1 MKNII
6 EKLKSAKQKTNQFFF
21 DGASFRLETTH
32 FSYVIKSNVPKIK
45 MGIKTET
52 KFAVSQPW
60 SWKLNIIISGTKIEA
75 RTVIPRTLK
84 IDCLRTFQ
92 SRDTLKHILSIQKT
106 RISHPQQSSI
116 TRRKRNNKFSPVNR
130 EKIPIS
136 RKRIPIFLL

>member
-6 EKLKSAKQKTNQFFF
+6 EKLKSAKQKINQFFF
-21 DGASFRLETTH
+21 NGASFRLETTH
-32 FSYVIKSNVPKIK
+32 FSYAMKSNVPKIK

-92 SRDTLKHILSIQKT
+92 SRDTLKTHSEY
-106 RISHPQQSSI
+106 PE
-116 TRRKRNNKFSPVNR
+116 NKNIPSATKQYYEE
-130 EKIPIS
+130 EK
-136 RKRIPIFLL
+136 KW